1 MKNMLRLSLFALV
14 LPIAISISSLN
25 AANPSTPF
33 TPADRVLDPNCLPT
47 DSNCYVSNTTVNSL
61 NILGQAPV
69 VIGPELITNGSFA
82 TGTEGWVL
90 DCGTYTQGAVRV
102 TYVQCLYP
110 NFYQDFKDTFGKT
123 YKITFTVSGLA
134 GDNLVISNNSSF
146 EQLYTANGTYSA
158 FYVSD
163 TPNGQTNILYF
174 DFESYKPNATFTI
187 DNVSVK
193 ETTDLAISLSVKDF
207 DGSSLVSFGGTLR
220 NNLAIGKNAL
230 SSNVLGDDN
239 LAIGKNALKSNTTG
253 YYNTAS
259 GMYSLLYNTT
269 GSLNTANGYNSLFS
283 NTTGNSNTA
292 SGMYSLSSNT
302 TGSGNLVLGYQ
313 AASSQ
318 TLGDHN
324 ILLGYNNNLASTTG
338 SNQLNIGNL
347 IYGTSLGI
355 NGTASAGNIGIG
367 NSAPAYKLHVGNSS
381 LSGVVSR
388 FENSTGYCDINPT
401 TTSLTCTSDER
412 LKKNISP
419 IASSSTSTLE
429 RLTNLNPV
437 MYNWLTEDNAS
448 SSHAGFIAQEVQPL
462 FPDLV
467 SEDENGTLSVAYGG
481 FVVYVVQALKEISS
495 SFNEFRDSLAKLVH
509 TDRVETKTLCV
520 GEEGNQ
526 TCISKSQLDSLLQQ
540 TNTNINTFTPTS
552 ASDPAEAPITTTT
565 EEIAATSTEVSVTPV
580 SAEVVDIPVIIENNI
595 TTQNEN

>member
-318 TLGDHN
+318 TSGDYN

-347 IYGTSLGI
+347 IYGTELGI
-355 NGTASAGNIGIG
+355 NGTASTGNIGIG
-367 NSAPAYKLHVGNSS
+367 NITPSYKLHVGNGST
-381 LSGVVSR
+381 SGVIAR
-388 FENSTGYCDINPT
+388 FQNSTGYCDINPT

-412 LKKNISP
+412 LKKNITNIS
-419 IASSSTSTLE
+419 ISTSSTSTLSK
-429 RLTNLNPV
+429 LTSLNPV
-437 MYNWLTEDNAS
+437 MYNWISEDNS
-448 SSHAGFIAQEVQPL
+448 SSTHAGFIAQQVRPI

-467 SEDENGTLSVAYGG
+467 SEDAKGTLSVAYGG
-481 FVVYVVQALKEISS
+481 LVPYLAQALKEIASS
-495 SFNEFRDSLAKLVH
+495 MIDLKSSLAKLVH
-509 TDRVETKTLCV
+509 TDRVETKILCV

-540 TNTNINTFTPTS
+540 TNTNTFVS
-552 ASDPAEAPITTTT
+552 APLIIPVVPTTT
-565 EEIAATSTEVSVTPV
+565 EESNSSSTAPLNIEASDPV
-580 SAEVVDIPVIIENNI
+580 VEDLINAENNI
-595 TTQNEN
+595 STLTNEN